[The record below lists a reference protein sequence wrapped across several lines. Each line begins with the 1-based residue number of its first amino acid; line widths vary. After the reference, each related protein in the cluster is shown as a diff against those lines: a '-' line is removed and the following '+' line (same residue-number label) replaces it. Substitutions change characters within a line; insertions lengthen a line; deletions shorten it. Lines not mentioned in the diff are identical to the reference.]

1 METLWQTNNNNREG
15 IVMVLA
21 LMFMVIFASLS
32 VAMLSMSSANAQIA
46 NNHQQGNGALVNT
59 HSGVEV
65 VKYFLNDMT
74 VPASIETGIQNQ
86 LAVKNLTNMTATV
99 TGSVITLASV
109 PLDST
114 ASENFSAQITMFSDY
129 WQADVTGRNGVIK
142 RKVRSNF
149 NIAVRA
155 DSVFDYG
162 VATKGPLLMTG
173 QGELGAVNLA
183 VESDVFID
191 TSIIGNAFEIGNH
204 GTVAGNVH
212 IVNPL
217 ATYEVGNNSEIGG
230 ETGEDAE
237 GNIILDV
244 DPVEFPVPDT
254 DYFRQFATGDVI
266 DANNLNDYLNDNETL
281 DNVTIA
287 ANTNPTFSG
296 DVTIRGVLYIEQP
309 NKVKF
314 AGKAVVQGI
323 IVGDSIVGDESIDN
337 NINFSGQVDCLDS
350 GDLIGAEFDG
360 IREETGTFLIAPGF
374 SADFSGQSNIIN
386 GVIAIAGIR
395 FTGQAGGTINGS
407 IVNYS
412 SDPMVLQG
420 QGSLMFNRSGT
431 DENPAGF
438 EPVLMLDYD
447 PSSYSEI

>member
-1 METLWQTNNNNREG
+1 METLHKTNRKNRHG
-15 IVMVLA
+15 IIMVLA

-32 VAMLSMSSANAQIA
+32 VAILSMSSANAQIA
-46 NNHQQGNGALVNT
+46 DNHQQGNSALVNT

-65 VKYFLNDMT
+65 VKYFLDDMT

-86 LAVKNLTNMTATV
+86 LAAKDLTNITATV

-109 PLDST
+109 PLDAT
-114 ASENFSAQITMFSDY
+114 ASENFSTQITIFSDR
-129 WQADVTGRNGVIK
+129 WQADVTGRNGGIK

-149 NIAVRA
+149 DIAVRA

-173 QGELGAVNLA
+173 QSDLGAVNLA

-191 TSIIGNAFEIGNH
+191 TSTAGNAFEIGSK
-204 GTVAGNVH
+204 GSVAGNVH
-212 IVNPL
+212 IVDPL
-217 ATYEVGNNSEIGG
+217 ATFQIGENSQIGG

-237 GNIILDV
+237 DNIIMGV
-244 DPVEFPVPDT
+244 NPVEFPVPDT
-254 DYFRQFATGDVI
+254 DYFQQYATGDII
-266 DANNLNDYLNDNETL
+266 DANSNLNDYETL

-287 ANTNPTFSG
+287 ANTNPTFSS
-296 DVTIRGVLYIEQP
+296 DMLIRGVLFIEQP
-309 NKVKF
+309 NNVKF

-323 IVGDSIVGDESIDN
+323 IVGDSAVGDESIDN
-337 NINFSGQVDCLDS
+337 NIDFSGQVECLDVTE
-350 GDLIGAEFDG
+350 LEGAEFEG
-360 IREETGTFLIAPGF
+360 ISEETGTFLIAPGF
-374 SADFSGQSNIIN
+374 SADFSGQSNVIN
-386 GVIAIAGIR
+386 GVIATAGIR

-412 SDPMVLQG
+412 SEPMVMQG

-438 EPVLMLDYD
+438 QPVLRLDYN